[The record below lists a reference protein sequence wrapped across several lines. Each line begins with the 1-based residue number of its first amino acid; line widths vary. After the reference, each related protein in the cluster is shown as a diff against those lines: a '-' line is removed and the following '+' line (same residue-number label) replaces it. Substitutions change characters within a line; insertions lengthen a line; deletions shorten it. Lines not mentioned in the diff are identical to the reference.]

1 MVVLAQQKG
10 VSVVGGRSACP
21 GHVLLIDDRPN
32 ELRPLVR
39 LLTRE
44 GFRLSVS
51 ASPRKGLSQAQ
62 LVKPSI
68 IVLDLHMPE
77 LDGFAVCRLL
87 RESPVTRD
95 IPVIFLSSSTAVDD
109 RLAALKWGAV
119 DFVVKPYS
127 AEELLARIRI
137 HLRLARQQVS
147 AGGGES
153 KQPEGIVD
161 ADELLLRAATRLI
174 FDDLANPP
182 SLQAIA
188 KASGTHEKRL
198 LRVFRERLGMTVFA
212 YIRQARLQRAKDLLA
227 EGAVSIEDIA
237 LQVGFSGAANFA
249 TAFKAQE
256 GLTPRAYRQQC
267 QLSQV

>member
-1 MVVLAQQKG
+1 M
-10 VSVVGGRSACP
+10 GGRFALP
-21 GHVLLIDDRPN
+21 GHVLLIDDRPD

-51 ASPRKGLSQAQ
+51 VESRKGLSLAQ
-62 LVKPSI
+62 LVKPNV
-68 IVLDLHMPE
+68 IVLDLNMPDM
-77 LDGFAVCRLL
+77 DGFAVCRLL

-95 IPVIFLSSSTAVDD
+95 IPVIFLSSSTSVDD
-109 RLAALKWGAV
+109 RLAALKWGGV

-137 HLRLARQQVS
+137 HLRLARQS
-147 AGGGES
+147 AQAKAGEGE
-153 KQPEGIVD
+153 QPDEIVD
-161 ADELLLRAATRLI
+161 ADELVLRAATRLI

-188 KASGTHEKRL
+188 NASGTHEKRL
-198 LRVFRERLGMTVFA
+198 LKVFRERLGMTVFA
-212 YIRQARLQRAKDLLA
+212 YIRQARLQRAKELLA
-227 EGAVSIEDIA
+227 GGVVSIEDIA
-237 LQVGFSGAANFA
+237 LLVGFSGAANFA

-267 QLSQV
+267 QSHRG